1 MAITTQGVLDKM
13 TNSKNII
20 IKVDQDT
27 SAPVNVLLQI
37 NQAGNNSLT
46 PVSQQQS
53 TIFGNHD
60 YAHVK
65 KDSIRNKRTFLENQ
79 RRQHCYNF
87 YTPTKNVDN
96 LSGDDSLNVAK
107 IQEWTDWRRKAN
119 LHMVTTI
126 IGEEN
131 SRNGRD
137 GNIAMQQ
144 LDSETVFNIYRK
156 MRSSEFSTSVLG
168 IRSFAMFGIPRIQQ
182 NDFHDD
188 NSLHIEELHDFPPDY
203 DDEIYEVLPDYDH

>member
-1 MAITTQGVLDKM
+1 MAITTQGFFDKM

-27 SAPVNVLLQI
+27 TGPVNVLLQI

-46 PVSQQQS
+46 SISKQQS
-53 TIFGNHD
+53 TIYGNHE

-65 KDSIRNKRTFLENQ
+65 KDSIRNKRTCLANQ
-79 RRQHCYNF
+79 RRQRCYNF
-87 YTPTKNVDN
+87 YTPTKNIDN
-96 LSGDDSLNVAK
+96 LPGDDSLNVAR
-107 IQEWTDWRRKAN
+107 IQEWTNWRQKAN

-126 IGEEN
+126 IGKEN
-131 SRNGRD
+131 SRLDRD

-156 MRSSEFSTSVLG
+156 MRSSESSTSVLG
-168 IRSFAMFGIPRIQQ
+168 IRSFMMFGIPRIQQ

-203 DDEIYEVLPDYDH
+203 DEEIYEVLPDYDN